1 LKTCSSED
9 NRQHGGDGLGRHM
22 TVHSDR
28 RPAALGLLAA
38 LPRLRVSP
46 LVVVLSAILLVLV
59 VPPALFLLNV
69 SLHETRPDG
78 AFGAFTLRYYRG
90 LFSERLFLS
99 SLRNTLIYAFGSTAI
114 AIAIGTAQ
122 ALIVERTN
130 TPGRKLAFFAAII
143 SLGVPHIL
151 YVVAWLLLLGR
162 AGPVNDAIQ
171 VLFGHEQAV
180 DVYSLWGMALIEGI
194 GFVPLTFLLMS
205 AVLRSMDASF
215 EEAAIMAGAK
225 PSRAFWAVTLRMAT
239 PALCAL
245 ALLFFARAFES
256 FEVPALV
263 GLAGNINVFTTT
275 IYQAMHRTGMPSYG
289 EAGAYSICLV
299 GIVTVLLVWQSRL
312 SRHAHRYQT
321 ITGKGFRPRIIEL
334 GAWRY
339 FTAAI
344 LVALFLVVTVIPVA
358 MLVFTSFQPF
368 YEGVSVAALARS
380 SLENYRVLLGP
391 GSFRD
396 SITNTLILGAATAT
410 IVVPF
415 TALCAWL
422 VVRRVPGAA
431 LLDHLATLPLVFP
444 ALILSVAFL
453 DVFVNMPLPLYGT
466 LISVIIA
473 SAVRY
478 MPFGMRYAYT
488 GALQIHPDLESAA
501 TIAGAPLGSLF
512 RRIVLPLLAASLV
525 SAWLVVF
532 LLSVQVVALPLLLV
546 GPGSEVMAV
555 TLFELWQNGQVT
567 ELASMGVVWIALM
580 TVVST
585 IFYMLTRHRQIVA

>member
-1 LKTCSSED
+1 
-9 NRQHGGDGLGRHM
+9 
-22 TVHSDR
+22 
-28 RPAALGLLAA
+28 
-38 LPRLRVSP
+38 
-46 LVVVLSAILLVLV
+46 
-59 VPPALFLLNV
+59 
-69 SLHETRPDG
+69 
-78 AFGAFTLRYYRG
+78 
-90 LFSERLFLS
+90 
-99 SLRNTLIYAFGSTAI
+99 
-114 AIAIGTAQ
+114 
-122 ALIVERTN
+122 
-130 TPGRKLAFFAAII
+130 
-143 SLGVPHIL
+143 
-151 YVVAWLLLLGR
+151 
-162 AGPVNDAIQ
+162 
-171 VLFGHEQAV
+171 
-180 DVYSLWGMALIEGI
+180 
-194 GFVPLTFLLMS
+194 
-205 AVLRSMDASF
+205 
-215 EEAAIMAGAK
+215 
-225 PSRAFWAVTLRMAT
+225 
-239 PALCAL
+239 
-245 ALLFFARAFES
+245 
-256 FEVPALV
+256 
-263 GLAGNINVFTTT
+263 
-275 IYQAMHRTGMPSYG
+275 
-289 EAGAYSICLV
+289 
-299 GIVTVLLVWQSRL
+299 
-312 SRHAHRYQT
+312 
-321 ITGKGFRPRIIEL
+321 
-334 GAWRY
+334 
-339 FTAAI
+339 
-344 LVALFLVVTVIPVA
+344 
-358 MLVFTSFQPF
+358 
-368 YEGVSVAALARS
+368 
-380 SLENYRVLLGP
+380 VLLGP

-473 SAVRY
+473 SSVRY

-501 TIAGAPLGSLF
+501 MISGAPLGSLF

>member
-1 LKTCSSED
+1 MAT
-9 NRQHGGDGLGRHM
+9 GLW
-22 TVHSDR
+22 
-28 RPAALGLLAA
+28 PAAA

-46 LVVVLSAILLVLV
+46 LVIVLAAILLVLV

-69 SLHETRPDG
+69 SLHETQPDG
-78 AFGAFTLRYYRG
+78 SFGVFTVRFYRG
-90 LFSERLFLS
+90 LLAERLFMS
-99 SLRNTLIYAFGSTAI
+99 SLRNTLVYAFGSA
-114 AIAIGTAQ
+114 AIGIVVGTVQ

-130 TPGRKLAFFAAII
+130 TPGRQLAFFGAII

-171 VLFGHEQAV
+171 FLSGRAQVI
-180 DVYSLWGMALIEGI
+180 DVYSMGGMAAIEGI

-205 AVLRSMDASF
+205 AALRSMDASF
-215 EEAAIMAGAK
+215 EEAAIMAGAH
-225 PSRAFWAVTLRMAT
+225 PLRAFRAVTLRMAA

-263 GLAGNINVFTTT
+263 GLAGNINVLTTT
-275 IYQAMHRTGMPSYG
+275 IFQAMHRTGMPSYG

-299 GIVTVLLVWQSRL
+299 VIVAVLLMAQSRL
-312 SRHAHRYQT
+312 SRQAHKYQT
-321 ITGKGFRPRIIEL
+321 ITGKGFRPRIIDV
-334 GAWRY
+334 GRWRY
-339 FTAAI
+339 LSAAV
-344 LVALFLVVTVIPVA
+344 LLALFLIVTVIPVA
-358 MLVFTSFQPF
+358 MLVFTSLQPF
-368 YEGVSVAALARS
+368 YDGISIAALARS
-380 SLENYRVLLGP
+380 SLDNYRVLLGP
-391 GSFRD
+391 GDFRD
-396 SITNTLILGAATAT
+396 SIVNTLILGAATAT
-410 IVVPF
+410 IVTPF

-422 VVRRVPGAA
+422 VVRRAPGAA

-466 LISVIIA
+466 LLSVIIA
-473 SAVRY
+473 STVRY
-478 MPFGMRYAYT
+478 LPFGMRYAYT
-488 GALQIHPDLESAA
+488 GALQIHPDLEGAA
-501 TIAGAPLGSLF
+501 TIAGARGGALF
-512 RRIVLPLLAASLV
+512 RRIVMPLLAAALV

-532 LLSVQVVALPLLLV
+532 LLSVQIVALPLLLV
-546 GPGSEVMAV
+546 GPGSQVMAV
-555 TLFELWQNGQVT
+555 TLFEMWQNGQVT

-585 IFYMLTRHRQIVA
+585 AFYMLTRSRQIAA

>member
-1 LKTCSSED
+1 V
-9 NRQHGGDGLGRHM
+9 
-22 TVHSDR
+22 TVHFDR
-28 RPAALGLLAA
+28 QPTSFSVTLLAA
-38 LPRLRVSP
+38 VPRMRGSA
-46 LVVVLSAILLVLV
+46 LVVVLSAILLVLM

-78 AFGAFTLRYYRG
+78 SFGAFTLRYYRD

-99 SLRNTLIYAFGSTAI
+99 SLRNTLIYAFGSSAI
-114 AIAIGTAQ
+114 AIVIGTVQ

-130 TPGRKLAFFAAII
+130 TPGRQLAFFGAII

-162 AGPVNDAIQ
+162 SGPVNDAIQ
-171 VLFGHEQAV
+171 FLIQREQTI
-180 DVYSLWGMALIEGI
+180 DVYSLWGMALIEGV

-205 AVLRSMDASF
+205 AALRSMDASF
-215 EEAAIMAGAK
+215 EEAAIMAGAS
-225 PSRAFWAVTLRMAT
+225 PLRAFWTVTLRMAT
-239 PALCAL
+239 PAFCAL
-245 ALLFFARAFES
+245 LLLFFARAFES

-299 GIVTVLLVWQSRL
+299 GIVTALLVWQNRL
-312 SRHAHRYQT
+312 SRNAHKYQT
-321 ITGKGFRPRIIEL
+321 ITGKGLRPRVIDL
-334 GAWRY
+334 GAWRRLS
-339 FTAAI
+339 AAI
-344 LVALFLVVTVIPVA
+344 LFTLFLVVTIIPVA
-358 MLVFTSFQPF
+358 MLLFTSFQPF
-368 YEGVSVAALARS
+368 YEGVSIASLTRS
-380 SLENYRVLLGP
+380 SLENYRALLGP
-391 GSFRD
+391 GSFRN

-473 SAVRY
+473 SSVRY

-488 GALQIHPDLESAA
+488 GALQIHPDLENAA
-501 TIAGAPLGSLF
+501 TISGAPLGSLF
-512 RRIVLPLLAASLV
+512 RRIVIPLLATSLV
-525 SAWLVVF
+525 SSWLVVF

-585 IFYMLTRHRQIVA
+585 VFHVLMRHRQIVA

>member
-1 LKTCSSED
+1 
-9 NRQHGGDGLGRHM
+9 M
-22 TVHSDR
+22 T
-28 RPAALGLLAA
+28 
-38 LPRLRVSP
+38 SP
-46 LVVVLSAILLVLV
+46 LVVALALVLLVLI

-78 AFGAFTLRYYRG
+78 SFGEFTLRFYEQ
-90 LFSERLFLS
+90 LFSGRFFLP
-99 SLRNTLIYAFGSTAI
+99 SLRNTLIYAFGSAAI
-114 AIAIGTAQ
+114 AIVVGTVQ

-162 AGPVNDAIQ
+162 SGPVNDAIMS
-171 VLFGHEQAV
+171 VLQREQAI
-180 DVYSLWGMALIEGI
+180 DVYSMWGMALIEGV

-215 EEAAIMAGAK
+215 EEAAIMAGAG
-225 PSRAFWAVTLRMAT
+225 PLRAFWAITLRMGI

-245 ALLFFARAFES
+245 ATLIFVRTFES

-263 GLAGNINVFTTT
+263 GLAGNINVLTTT
-275 IYQAMHRTGMPSYG
+275 IYQSMHRTGMPSYG
-289 EAGAYSICLV
+289 EAGAYSVTLV
-299 GIVTVLLVWQSRL
+299 GIVTVLLIWQSRL
-312 SRHAHRYQT
+312 SRYAHRYQT
-321 ITGKGFRPRIIEL
+321 ITGKGFRPRILDL
-334 GAWRY
+334 GAWRHLS
-339 FTAAI
+339 AAV
-344 LVALFLVVTVIPVA
+344 LVMLFLVVAVIPLA

-368 YEGVSVAALARS
+368 YDGVNLAALGRLT
-380 SLENYRVLLGP
+380 LENYSVLLGP

-396 SITNTLILGAATAT
+396 AVVNTLVLGASTAT

-431 LLDHLATLPLVFP
+431 ALDHLATLPLVFP
-444 ALILSVAFL
+444 AIILSVAFL

-466 LISVIIA
+466 LLSVIIA
-473 SAVRY
+473 STVRY
-478 MPFGMRYAYT
+478 MPYGMRYAFT
-488 GALQIHPDLESAA
+488 GALQIHPDLEAAA
-501 TIAGAPLGSLF
+501 TISGAARAALF
-512 RRIVLPLLAASLV
+512 RRIVMPLLAATLV
-525 SAWLVVF
+525 SSWLVVF
-532 LLSVQVVALPLLLV
+532 LLSVQAVSLPLLLV

-580 TVVST
+580 TAVST
-585 IFYMLTRHRQIVA
+585 LFHMMTRHRQLAA

>member
-1 LKTCSSED
+1 VTVQSE
-9 NRQHGGDGLGRHM
+9 
-22 TVHSDR
+22 R
-28 RPAALGLLAA
+28 RPGASGIPFRAAAL
-38 LPRLRVSP
+38 RLRAVSP
-46 LVVVLSAILLVLV
+46 LVVVLAAILLVLI
-59 VPPALFLLNV
+59 VPPALFLLDV

-78 AFGAFTLRYYRG
+78 SFGGFTLRFYRA
-90 LFSERLFLS
+90 LFSERLFLAS
-99 SLRNTLIYAFGSTAI
+99 VRNTLIYAFGSAGI
-114 AIAIGTAQ
+114 AIVIGTVQ

-130 TPGRKLAFFAAII
+130 TPGRKLALFGAII

-162 AGPVNDAIQ
+162 SGPVNDAIHF
-171 VLFGHEQAV
+171 VTLREQAI
-180 DVYSLWGMALIEGI
+180 DVYSMWGMVLIEGV
-194 GFVPLTFLLMS
+194 GFVPLTFLMMS
-205 AVLRSMDASF
+205 AVLRAMDTSF
-215 EEAAIMAGAK
+215 EEAAIMAGAS
-225 PSRAFWAVTLRMAT
+225 PLRAFWTVTLRMAT

-245 ALLFFARAFES
+245 SLLFFARAFES

-299 GIVTVLLVWQSRL
+299 GIVSVLLVWQSRL
-312 SRHAHRYQT
+312 TRHAHKYQT
-321 ITGKGFRPRIIEL
+321 ITGKGFRPRIIDL
-334 GAWRY
+334 GAWRHLS
-339 FTAAI
+339 AAI
-344 LVALFLVVTVIPVA
+344 LIALFLVITVIPVA
-358 MLVFTSFQPF
+358 MILFTSFQPF
-368 YEGVSVAALARS
+368 YEGVSVSSLARFS
-380 SLENYRVLLGP
+380 FENYRVLLGP

-396 SITNTLILGAATAT
+396 SIVNTLVLGAATAT

-466 LISVIIA
+466 LVSVIIA
-473 SAVRY
+473 SSVRY

-501 TIAGAPLGSLF
+501 TISGAPRSALF
-512 RRIVLPLLAASLV
+512 QRIVMPLLAASLI
-525 SAWLVVF
+525 SSWLVVF

-567 ELASMGVVWIALM
+567 ELASMGAVWIALM
-580 TVVST
+580 TLVST
-585 IFYMLTRHRQIVA
+585 VFYMLTRHRQFTA

>member
-1 LKTCSSED
+1 VRL
-9 NRQHGGDGLGRHM
+9 
-22 TVHSDR
+22 
-28 RPAALGLLAA
+28 PAI
-38 LPRLRVSP
+38 SP
-46 LVVVLSAILLVLV
+46 LVAALAAVLLALI

-78 AFGAFTLRYYRG
+78 SFGEFTLRFYEQ
-90 LFSERLFLS
+90 LFSGRFFLP
-99 SLRNTLIYAFGSTAI
+99 SLRNTLIYAFGSAAI
-114 AIAIGTAQ
+114 AIVVGTVQ

-162 AGPVNDAIQ
+162 SGPVNDAIMS
-171 VLFGHEQAV
+171 VLQREQAI
-180 DVYSLWGMALIEGI
+180 DVYSMWGMALIEGV

-215 EEAAIMAGAK
+215 EEAAIMAGAG
-225 PSRAFWAVTLRMAT
+225 PLRAFWAITLRMGI

-245 ALLFFARAFES
+245 ATLIFVRTFES

-263 GLAGNINVFTTT
+263 GLAGNINVLTTT
-275 IYQAMHRTGMPSYG
+275 IYQSMHRTGMPSYG
-289 EAGAYSICLV
+289 EAGAYSVTLV
-299 GIVTVLLVWQSRL
+299 GIVTVLLIWQSRL
-312 SRHAHRYQT
+312 SRYAHRYQT
-321 ITGKGFRPRIIEL
+321 ITGKGFRPRILDL
-334 GAWRY
+334 GAWRHLS
-339 FTAAI
+339 AAV
-344 LVALFLVVTVIPVA
+344 LVMLFLVVAVIPLA

-368 YEGVSVAALARS
+368 YDGVNLAALGRLT
-380 SLENYRVLLGP
+380 LENYSVLLGP

-396 SITNTLILGAATAT
+396 AVVNTLILGASTAT

-431 LLDHLATLPLVFP
+431 ALDHLATLPLVFP
-444 ALILSVAFL
+444 AIILSVAFL

-466 LISVIIA
+466 LLSVIIA
-473 SAVRY
+473 STVRY
-478 MPFGMRYAYT
+478 MPYGMRYAFT
-488 GALQIHPDLESAA
+488 GALQIHPDLEAAA
-501 TIAGAPLGSLF
+501 TISGAARAALF
-512 RRIVLPLLAASLV
+512 RRIVMPLLAATLV
-525 SAWLVVF
+525 SSWLVVF
-532 LLSVQVVALPLLLV
+532 LLSVQAVSLPLLLV

-580 TVVST
+580 TAVST
-585 IFYMLTRHRQIVA
+585 LFHMMTRHRQLAA

>member
-1 LKTCSSED
+1 
-9 NRQHGGDGLGRHM
+9 M
-22 TVHSDR
+22 
-28 RPAALGLLAA
+28 ALWPPPA

-46 LVVVLSAILLVLV
+46 LVVVLAAILLVLI
-59 VPPALFLLNV
+59 VPPALFLVNV

-78 AFGAFTLRYYRG
+78 SFGVFTLRFYRG
-90 LFSERLFLS
+90 LFAERLFVS
-99 SLRNTLIYAFGSTAI
+99 SLRNTLVYAFGSA
-114 AIAIGTAQ
+114 AIGIVIGTVQ

-130 TPGRKLAFFAAII
+130 TPGRQFAFFGAII

-171 VLFGHEQAV
+171 FLFGHAQAV
-180 DVYSLWGMALIEGI
+180 DVYSMGGMAAIEGI

-205 AVLRSMDASF
+205 AALRSMDASF
-215 EEAAIMAGAK
+215 EEAAIMAGAS
-225 PSRAFWAVTLRMAT
+225 PLRAFGAVTLRMAA

-263 GLAGNINVFTTT
+263 GLAGNINVLTTT
-275 IYQAMHRTGMPSYG
+275 IFQAMHRTGMPSYG

-299 GIVTVLLVWQSRL
+299 IIVAVLLAGQSRL
-312 SRHAHRYQT
+312 SRHAHKYQT
-321 ITGKGFRPRIIEL
+321 ITGKGFRPRIIDV
-334 GAWRY
+334 GRWRY
-339 FTAAI
+339 LSAAI
-344 LVALFLVVTVIPVA
+344 LLALFLIVTVIPVA
-358 MLVFTSFQPF
+358 MLVFTSLQPF
-368 YEGVSVAALARS
+368 YDGISVAALARS
-380 SLENYRVLLGP
+380 SLDNYRVLLGP
-391 GSFRD
+391 GDFCD
-396 SITNTLILGAATAT
+396 SIVNTLTLGAATAA
-410 IVVPF
+410 IVTPF

-422 VVRRVPGAA
+422 VVRRAPGAA

-466 LISVIIA
+466 LLSVIIA
-473 SAVRY
+473 STVRY

-488 GALQIHPDLESAA
+488 GALQIHPDLEGAA
-501 TIAGAPLGSLF
+501 TIAGARSGALF
-512 RRIVLPLLAASLV
+512 RRIVMPLLTPALV

-532 LLSVQVVALPLLLV
+532 LLSVQIVALPLLLV
-546 GPGSEVMAV
+546 GPGSQVMAV

-580 TVVST
+580 TVVSSA
-585 IFYMLTRHRQIVA
+585 FYMLTRNRQIAA

>member
-1 LKTCSSED
+1 VRL
-9 NRQHGGDGLGRHM
+9 
-22 TVHSDR
+22 
-28 RPAALGLLAA
+28 PAI
-38 LPRLRVSP
+38 SP
-46 LVVVLSAILLVLV
+46 LVAALAAVLLSLI

-78 AFGAFTLRYYRG
+78 SFGEFSLRFYEQ
-90 LFSERLFLS
+90 LFSGRFFLP
-99 SLRNTLIYAFGSTAI
+99 SLRNTLIYAFGSAAI
-114 AIAIGTAQ
+114 AIVVGTVQ

-162 AGPVNDAIQ
+162 SGPVNDAIMS
-171 VLFGHEQAV
+171 VLQREQAI
-180 DVYSLWGMALIEGI
+180 DVYSMWGMALIEGV

-215 EEAAIMAGAK
+215 EEAAIMAGAG
-225 PSRAFWAVTLRMAT
+225 PLRAFWAITLRMGV

-245 ALLFFARAFES
+245 ATLIFVRTFES

-263 GLAGNINVFTTT
+263 GLAGNINVLTTT
-275 IYQAMHRTGMPSYG
+275 IYQSMHRTGMPSYG
-289 EAGAYSICLV
+289 EAGAYSVTLV
-299 GIVTVLLVWQSRL
+299 GIVTVLLIWQSRL
-312 SRHAHRYQT
+312 SRYAHRYQT
-321 ITGKGFRPRIIEL
+321 ITGKGFRPRILDL
-334 GAWRY
+334 GAWRHLS
-339 FTAAI
+339 AAV
-344 LVALFLVVTVIPVA
+344 LVMLFLVVAVIPLA

-368 YEGVSVAALARS
+368 YDGVNLAALGRLT
-380 SLENYRVLLGP
+380 LENYSVLLGP

-396 SITNTLILGAATAT
+396 AVVNTLVLGASTAT

-431 LLDHLATLPLVFP
+431 ALDHLATLPLVFP
-444 ALILSVAFL
+444 AIILSVAFL

-466 LISVIIA
+466 LLSVIIA
-473 SAVRY
+473 STVRY
-478 MPFGMRYAYT
+478 MPYGMRYAFT
-488 GALQIHPDLESAA
+488 GALQIHPDLEAAA
-501 TIAGAPLGSLF
+501 TISGAARAALF
-512 RRIVLPLLAASLV
+512 RRIVMPLLAATLV
-525 SAWLVVF
+525 SSWLVVF
-532 LLSVQVVALPLLLV
+532 LLSVQAVSLPLLLV

-580 TVVST
+580 TAVST
-585 IFYMLTRHRQIVA
+585 LFHMMTRHRQLAA

>member
-1 LKTCSSED
+1 MRL
-9 NRQHGGDGLGRHM
+9 
-22 TVHSDR
+22 
-28 RPAALGLLAA
+28 PAI
-38 LPRLRVSP
+38 SP
-46 LVVVLSAILLVLV
+46 LVAALAAVLLALI
-59 VPPALFLLNV
+59 VPPTLFLLNV

-78 AFGAFTLRYYRG
+78 SFGEFTLRFYEQ
-90 LFSERLFLS
+90 LFSGRFFLP
-99 SLRNTLIYAFGSTAI
+99 SLRNTLIYAFGSAAI
-114 AIAIGTAQ
+114 AIVVGTVQ

-162 AGPVNDAIQ
+162 SGPVNDAIMS
-171 VLFGHEQAV
+171 VLQREQAI
-180 DVYSLWGMALIEGI
+180 DVYSMWGMALIEGV

-215 EEAAIMAGAK
+215 EEAAIMAGAG
-225 PSRAFWAVTLRMAT
+225 PLRAFWAITLRMGI

-245 ALLFFARAFES
+245 ATLIFVRTFES

-263 GLAGNINVFTTT
+263 GLAGNINVLTTT
-275 IYQAMHRTGMPSYG
+275 IYQSMHRTGMPSYG
-289 EAGAYSICLV
+289 EAGAYSVTLV
-299 GIVTVLLVWQSRL
+299 GIVTVLLIWQSRL
-312 SRHAHRYQT
+312 SRYAHRYQT
-321 ITGKGFRPRIIEL
+321 ITGKGFRPRILDL
-334 GAWRY
+334 GAWRHLS
-339 FTAAI
+339 AAV
-344 LVALFLVVTVIPVA
+344 LVMLFLVVAVIPLA

-368 YEGVSVAALARS
+368 YDGVNLAALGRLT
-380 SLENYRVLLGP
+380 LENYSVLLGP

-396 SITNTLILGAATAT
+396 AVVNTLVLGASTAT

-431 LLDHLATLPLVFP
+431 ALDHLVTLPLVFP
-444 ALILSVAFL
+444 AIILSVAFL

-466 LISVIIA
+466 LLSVIIA
-473 SAVRY
+473 STVRY
-478 MPFGMRYAYT
+478 MPYGMRYAFT
-488 GALQIHPDLESAA
+488 GTLQIHPDLEAAA
-501 TIAGAPLGSLF
+501 TISGAARAALF
-512 RRIVLPLLAASLV
+512 RRIVMPLLAATLV
-525 SAWLVVF
+525 SSWLVVF
-532 LLSVQVVALPLLLV
+532 LLSVQAVSLPLLLV

-580 TVVST
+580 TAVST
-585 IFYMLTRHRQIVA
+585 LFHMMTRHRQLAA